1 MFFILQNYHLY
12 VTDLETYCHNYYTM
26 SSRSLY
32 ADRSRMYG
40 ENTPPFSGNRQGTSL
55 YAARSRMYGENT
67 PPFSGNRQGTSI
79 CSQAVFAKMPSNIGY
94 NIPPPPNNLR
104 TARSIQEQPSQ
115 QYQQPHVKNILSFF
129 LF

>member
-1 MFFILQNYHLY
+1 MFFILENYHLY
-12 VTDLETYCHNYYTM
+12 VSDLETYCHNYYTM

-40 ENTPPFSGNRQGTSL
+40 ENTPPFSGNRQGTS
-55 YAARSRMYGENT
+55 
-67 PPFSGNRQGTSI
+67 I
-79 CSQAVFAKMPSNIGY
+79 CSQAVFPKMPLNIGY
-94 NIPPPPNNLR
+94 NMSPLPNNLR
-104 TARSIQEQPSQ
+104 SDRSIQQQPSQ